1 MIGLAS
7 SWEGRNCPRL
17 EHYRSRYWVSKD
29 HGTVVETLPGDLM
42 QLLDTAEIS
51 GILDR
56 PQLNGLSAA
65 IQCFGDNTPL
75 QSGDI

>member
-1 MIGLAS
+1 
-7 SWEGRNCPRL
+7 
-17 EHYRSRYWVSKD
+17 
-29 HGTVVETLPGDLM
+29 M

-65 IQCFGDNTPL
+65 IQCFDDNTPL
-75 QSGDI
+75 QSGDSVGCRNFRHVR